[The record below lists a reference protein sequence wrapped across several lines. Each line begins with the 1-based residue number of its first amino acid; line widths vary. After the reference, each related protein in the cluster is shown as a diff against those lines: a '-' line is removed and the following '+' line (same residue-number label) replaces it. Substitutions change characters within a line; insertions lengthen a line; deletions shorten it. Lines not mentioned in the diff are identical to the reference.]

1 MVHRAHGEDF
11 CPVADLLVSA
21 AHAALQRLPM
31 EGDVVLAVADL
42 LAALSKVGPARPGPG
57 AEGADAAAAGRPR
70 LVEYLVARPALADIF
85 ALVTGPHMCEGAPGA
100 PPPPPTAC
108 RLSAD
113 GLVAVC
119 HALAAVAIRAG
130 HAQIFTQLCVA
141 THARVTAAAAAGAAA
156 AAAGGGHGVTH
167 LYGKVLVEL
176 AVASL
181 RGLARAPR
189 GQEAVVHALFDES
202 LPQLSPR
209 MQHFVNQDDVLKVP
223 SPPHLP
229 HVNRAVSWPWSAV
242 RPLAPWPL
250 HTPPF
255 PLCPVPHRPTSCCCA
270 TTPRRSCPPA
280 APAHRTPCSAPPSPP
295 SSDAPPACACQCR

>member
-57 AEGADAAAAGRPR
+57 AEGADAAAAAAATAAGRPR
-70 LVEYLVARPALADIF
+70 LVEYLVSRPAVADIF

-113 GLVAVC
+113 GLVAVY

-156 AAAGGGHGVTH
+156 ASAGGGGHGVTH
-167 LYGKVLVEL
+167 LYGKVVVEL

-189 GQEAVVHALFDES
+189 GQEAVLHALFDE
-202 LPQLSPR
+202 LLQ
-209 MQHFVNQDDVLKVP
+209 QHWQQQQQ
-223 SPPHLP
+223 S
-229 HVNRAVSWPWSAV
+229 
-242 RPLAPWPL
+242 
-250 HTPPF
+250 
-255 PLCPVPHRPTSCCCA
+255 
-270 TTPRRSCPPA
+270 
-280 APAHRTPCSAPPSPP
+280 
-295 SSDAPPACACQCR
+295 